1 MRLFLFSIFTL
12 LSLNSYA
19 GYFGGG
25 ISHTKSESFDT
36 QYNGI
41 RVDFG
46 ANVNSFLDL
55 EWNYIDFGKSFYD
68 DPTYEEGDTSDS
80 DTSND
85 DGRFINKGFGK
96 SGSTS
101 YVGLSDL
108 HTQGLAGGLKFK
120 KNVNDWVQVF
130 ARVSLL
136 AWESKTNQFEMHIA
150 EAPEDAVGNIIS
162 GADTSAAV
170 NRNSCGHFEFC
181 RSENEA
187 GEPHWAV
194 DFWYGYGLLVKP
206 VSWLALRAEYSFTT
220 LDAVDFPRG
229 KMEGLNSTLEI
240 HF

>member
-25 ISHTKSESFDT
+25 ISHTKSESFHT

-46 ANVNSFLDL
+46 AHVNSFIDL
-55 EWNYIDFGKSFYD
+55 EWNYVDFGKSFFD
-68 DPTYEEGDTSDS
+68 DPTFVAGDTTNADP
-80 DTSND
+80 DDDDND
-85 DGRFINKGFGK
+85 FTGTGFGNE
-96 SGSTS
+96 SNSS
-101 YVGLSDL
+101 FIGLKKI

-120 KNVNDWVQVF
+120 KAVNNWLQAY

-136 AWESKTNQFEMHIA
+136 AWEAQTTQFGLYAPVE
-150 EAPEDAVGNIIS
+150 PEDDAGNSVGR
-162 GADTSAAV
+162 ADATNASP
-170 NRNSCGHFEFC
+170 CGFDLC
-181 RSENEA
+181 RTEDEK

-194 DFWYGYGLLVKP
+194 DFWYGYGLIAKP
-206 VSWLALRAEYSFTT
+206 FNWLAFRVEYSFTT